1 MGCFEEL
8 NKMLLFSTPSPSQ
21 QGLVNA
27 VFIVAIVVLFVWV
40 YSLCREIHEGMCDD
54 TFKSGYGYGARLEQI
69 AEGGLGTTGE
79 TVYGSIGSTMPGKG
93 GLSSDVYSEK
103 GSVSPFL
110 GGPEPPVFYVAGNE
124 QYIANQQNKRLASE
138 ASGKDV
144 NTAFMPNSLQ
154 TEDNPVKN
162 YRNYKQDK
170 AFYEYCGKNPN
181 IMECGLWKYKYCA
194 ADENKTKRVCA
205 ATPEWVEGMR
215 TDDRVLLNQ

>member
-1 MGCFEEL
+1 MGCFEDL
-8 NKMLLFSTPSPSQ
+8 NKMLLFGTAYPSQ

-27 VFIVAIVVLFVWV
+27 VFIVALVVLFVWV
-40 YSLCREIHEGMCDD
+40 YSLCREMHEGMCDD

-93 GLSSDVYSEK
+93 GLNSDVYSEK

-124 QYIANQQNKRLASE
+124 QYIANQQNKRLAGE

-144 NTAFMPNSLQ
+144 NTAFITNALQ
-154 TEDNPVKN
+154 TEDNPAKN
-162 YRNYKQDK
+162 WRNSKQDK
-170 AFYEYCGKNPN
+170 PFYDYCGKNPN
-181 IMECGLWKYKYCA
+181 ILECQLWKNVYCA
-194 ADENKTKRVCA
+194 DPTNKSKKVCA
-205 ATPEWVEGMR
+205 VVPEWIEGMR
-215 TDDRVLLNQ
+215 TDDRALLNQ